1 MFKVERGCQ
10 RYIELSGSH
19 ARSVTGRLRS
29 VRYEKRLFYEAEA
42 SIYYFMNFMIADG
55 YE

>member
-29 VRYEKRLFYEAEA
+29 VRYEKVFSTKLRPLHPGL
-42 SIYYFMNFMIADG
+42 SLCLI
-55 YE
+55 

>member
-29 VRYEKRLFYEAEA
+29 VRYEKPEKVFTSFYEA
-42 SIYYFMNFMIADG
+42 
-55 YE
+55 